1 MRTWL
6 AFAVAILGGACSLG
20 ATRPAP
26 VVAAEQV
33 PGSRAEIAL
42 SFAPV
47 VRKAAPAVV
56 NIYTHKQVPQA
67 ALNPFAADPFFR
79 YFFRE
84 FGEGEP
90 KRQPENSLGS
100 GVIVRADGLIVTNYH
115 VVENAAEIMVVTS
128 DRREFPARLVGGD
141 QAADLALLDIES
153 DHLPTLPMGDSDALE
168 VGDLVLA
175 IGDPFG
181 IGQTVT
187 SGIVS
192 ALGRTAPG
200 DGPDLSFIQTDAAIN
215 PGNSGGA
222 LVTLDGALVGIN
234 TAIFTRGGGSIG
246 IGFAIPVN
254 LVKALIRSVEGG
266 GKGLAR
272 AWLGASVQPVDADLA
287 TSLGLS
293 RPEGVL
299 VNRIYPDGPAARAGI
314 AKGDV
319 ILAVDGREVED
330 PKALN
335 FRLAIGAPG
344 KDARLDVWR
353 QGRQANLRL
362 PLETPPYRPA
372 PDQTTLTGTQVL
384 AGATVANLSPGLNKD
399 LNIDLFE
406 RGVVVLKVARGSPA
420 AELRLKRGDLVTKV
434 ADRPVED
441 VDQLTELLQ
450 KARQP
455 WRLEIEREGERLAV
469 VIGG

>member
-1 MRTWL
+1 MAWL
-6 AFAVAILGGACSLG
+6 AVVGATLTGACSLG
-20 ATRPAP
+20 AGPI
-26 VVAAEQV
+26 VAAEQV
-33 PGSRAEIAL
+33 PGSRAEIQL

-47 VRKAAPAVV
+47 VRKVAPAVV
-56 NIYTHKQVPQA
+56 NIYTRKQVPRA

-79 YFFRE
+79 YFFEE
-84 FGEGEP
+84 FGQGEVQ
-90 KRQPENSLGS
+90 RQPQNSLGS
-100 GVIVRADGLIVTNYH
+100 GVIVRADGLIVTNHH
-115 VVENAAEIMVVTS
+115 VVENADQIMVVTS
-128 DRREFPARLVGGD
+128 DRREFRARLVGGD
-141 QAADLALLDIES
+141 EAADLAVLDIDA
-153 DHLPTLPMGDSDALE
+153 DHLPTLPMGDSDALQ

-192 ALGRTAPG
+192 ALARTAPG

-222 LVTLDGALVGIN
+222 LVDLHGDLVGIN

-266 GKGLAR
+266 GQGLAR
-272 AWLGASVQPVDADLA
+272 AWLGATMQPVDADLA
-287 TSLGLS
+287 ASLGLG

-299 VNRIYPDGPAARAGI
+299 LNRIYPDGPAARAGLD
-314 AKGDV
+314 KGDV
-319 ILAVDGREVED
+319 ILSVDGREVED

-335 FRLAIGAPG
+335 FRLALAALG

-353 QGRQANLRL
+353 QGRKTSLSL
-362 PLETPPYRPA
+362 PLETPPYRPK
-372 PDQTTLTGTQVL
+372 PDATTIDGQEVL
-384 AGATVANLSPGLNKD
+384 SGATVANLSPGLSKD
-399 LNIDLFE
+399 LNLDLFKQ
-406 RGVVVLKVARGSPA
+406 GVVVLKVERGSPA
-420 AELRLKRGDLVTKV
+420 AELRLMRGDLVTAV
-434 ADRPVED
+434 ADQAITD
-441 VDQLTELLQ
+441 VDQLTRLL
-450 KARQP
+450 KRLRPP
-455 WRLEIEREGERLAV
+455 WRLEIERAGERLAV